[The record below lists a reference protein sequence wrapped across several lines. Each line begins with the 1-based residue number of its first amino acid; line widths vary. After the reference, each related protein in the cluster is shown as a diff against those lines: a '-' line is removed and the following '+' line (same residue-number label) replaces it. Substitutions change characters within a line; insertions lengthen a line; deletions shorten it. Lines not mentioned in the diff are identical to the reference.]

1 MLPLL
6 TTTFEV
12 AFEHPFVIRDS
23 AGTFLRQRL
32 SMRPGTNRVGKR
44 SAKSLVTSVGPE
56 VDLEDLS
63 PIFPRAERC
72 AFYGADY
79 LDQLADKHI
88 SLVWRERDIVWIKCL
103 AFEDKAV
110 IRPINKGG

>member
-1 MLPLL
+1 
-6 TTTFEV
+6 
-12 AFEHPFVIRDS
+12 
-23 AGTFLRQRL
+23 
-32 SMRPGTNRVGKR
+32 MRPGANRVGKR

-63 PIFPRAERC
+63 SIFPRAERC

-103 AFEDKAV
+103 AFEYKAV